1 MKNLYWE
8 KEQEVKYWQMKRA
21 IGTGAVVS
29 LMGRGII
36 QWVKIKTV
44 RQQAVAAKLI
54 QDVTEQQLL
63 QLSAAADVLQHGK
76 AVAR

>member
-1 MKNLYWE
+1 MKNLCWE
-8 KEQEVKYWQMKRA
+8 KEQEAKYWQMKRV
-21 IGTGAVVS
+21 IGTGAVAS

-44 RQQAVAAKLI
+44 RQQAVAAKHT
-54 QDVTEQQLL
+54 QDVTERQLL
-63 QLSAAADVLQHGK
+63 QQSVVADVLQHGK